1 MDLNEIKI
9 ADKSEEGEVLTVLHP
24 VTYTETDI
32 KIRLAGSD
40 SAKYRNKIKKIAEK
54 DKGKRKN
61 NFNLDAAER
70 QGAEILA
77 ACTLDWEGI
86 QRGGVDIPFTYENA
100 VELYSDPNL
109 RWLREQVDEFIA
121 DRTNFF

>member
-40 SAKYRNKIKKIAEK
+40 SARYRNKIKKIAEK

-77 ACTLDWEGI
+77 ACTLDWKGI

-100 VELYSDPNL
+100 VELYADPNL